1 MTAEVT
7 TGSSLFALSKPNNP
21 RPVPSLMALSSDR
34 SSLLFLSRSVAVQVQ
49 EHQKRFCR
57 RPLDGKNTERHVGR
71 PSPPLQQPEALGLPT
86 PPARAGGRP
95 PSPPPLWVV
104 GFVWGS
110 GLPGGLGCLRGG
122 VGVWVER
129 GRRGRSPREGDQGPP
144 PRPLE
149 IPSPPSFSDV
159 AFVRFLAPVFPLR
172 GGHAFP
178 FCFRDRA
185 V

>member
-1 MTAEVT
+1 MAAPPEQPSNEASSHVCWAHQKTHTDRAPQS
-7 TGSSLFALSKPNNP
+7 SSLFALSKPNNP

-110 GLPGGLGCLRGG
+110 GLSGGLGCLGVRVRVRVWIERRRKGRGT
-122 VGVWVER
+122 
-129 GRRGRSPREGDQGPP
+129 REGD
-144 PRPLE
+144 
-149 IPSPPSFSDV
+149 
-159 AFVRFLAPVFPLR
+159 
-172 GGHAFP
+172 
-178 FCFRDRA
+178 
-185 V
+185 

>member
-1 MTAEVT
+1 MLISPESCPFDPNS
-7 TGSSLFALSKPNNP
+7 SSLFALSKPNNP
-21 RPVPSLMALSSDR
+21 RPVPSLMALSSDY

-110 GLPGGLGCLRGG
+110 GLPGVWVVWGSGGRPPSPPPSGLRGGLGCLGFGIGIGSDLGRGTRGG
-122 VGVWVER
+122 
-129 GRRGRSPREGDQGPP
+129 
-144 PRPLE
+144 
-149 IPSPPSFSDV
+149 
-159 AFVRFLAPVFPLR
+159 
-172 GGHAFP
+172 
-178 FCFRDRA
+178 
-185 V
+185 